1 MELVVW
7 SPSGCRRVWVV
18 FDVHKRMA
26 GRARGLAQPS
36 VHFQVTHSAV
46 YCPAS
51 QLNDVMFH
59 LRLLVMLKLVVGTR
73 GGKRQ
78 GESCKSGSLLA
89 FVLGAL
95 QDKS

>member
-1 MELVVW
+1 
-7 SPSGCRRVWVV
+7 
-18 FDVHKRMA
+18 MA